1 MDIEPNQT
9 AIYLPEPVY
18 PWFQVAWDIAQD
30 KTGWTEGEL
39 TLTYTELA
47 NAAEPSNFERQ
58 ILCPEASHRLTSLGV
73 RLDLTS
79 NHLSVY
85 SRKVTQTELATEIA
99 NALLTGGLRGYS
111 RDGSLIH
118 HVQSLGLLNPARK
131 VFVRPSQVNR
141 LLAERGHNFQ
151 WNPVQTDNG
160 GVGHVD
166 AGKLLSGGFGR
177 NQDGVET
184 NDLAHAF
191 NGIGLPEV
199 SWKKV
204 LGKSPQWLSASRCAK
219 GKRGG
224 RNREAR
230 WDPVAFGLAVKD
242 KYKIPLNRIRARFQT
257 IDALK
262 PWLDRWNEAA
272 AFHYPDE

>member
-1 MDIEPNQT
+1 LDTEPNQP
-9 AIYLPEPVY
+9 AISLPESVY
-18 PWFQVAWDIAQD
+18 PWFQVAWDIAQE
-30 KTGWTEGEL
+30 KSGCTEEEL
-39 TLTYTELA
+39 TLTYAELA
-47 NAAEPSNFERQ
+47 NAAEPSDSECQ
-58 ILCPEASHRLTSLGV
+58 ILSPEASHRLTSLGV

-99 NALLTGGLRGYS
+99 NALLTGGLSGYS

-141 LLAERGHNFQ
+141 FLAARGHNFQ

-160 GVGHVD
+160 EVGSVD
-166 AGKLLSGGFGR
+166 AGKSLSGGLGR
-177 NQDGVET
+177 NQGGVET
-184 NDLAHAF
+184 SDLAHAF
-191 NGIGLPEV
+191 KGIGHAEA

-204 LGKSPQWLSASRCAK
+204 LGKPPKWLSVSRCVN
-219 GKRGG
+219 GRRGG
-224 RNREAR
+224 RDREAR
-230 WDPVAFGLAVKD
+230 WDPIAFGLAVKT

-257 IDALK
+257 IAALK
-262 PWLDRWNEAA
+262 PWLDRWKEAEA
-272 AFHYPDE
+272 TYYPDE

>member
-1 MDIEPNQT
+1 
-9 AIYLPEPVY
+9 
-18 PWFQVAWDIAQD
+18 
-30 KTGWTEGEL
+30 
-39 TLTYTELA
+39 
-47 NAAEPSNFERQ
+47 
-58 ILCPEASHRLTSLGV
+58 
-73 RLDLTS
+73 
-79 NHLSVY
+79 VY

-99 NALLTGGLRGYS
+99 NALLTGGLSGYS

-151 WNPVQTDNG
+151 WNPVKTDNG

-204 LGKSPQWLSASRCAK
+204 LGKSPQWLSASRCSK

-230 WDPVAFGLAVKD
+230 WDPIAFSLAVKT
-242 KYKIPLNRIRARFQT
+242 KYKISLNRIRSRFQT
-257 IDALK
+257 IPALK
-262 PWLDRWNEAA
+262 PWHDRWKEAEA
-272 AFHYPDE
+272 TYYPDE

>member
-58 ILCPEASHRLTSLGV
+58 ILSPEASHRLTSLGV

-99 NALLTGGLRGYS
+99 NALLTGGLSGYS

-151 WNPVQTDNG
+151 WNPVKTDNG

-204 LGKSPQWLSASRCAK
+204 LGKSPQWLSASRCSK

-230 WDPVAFGLAVKD
+230 WDPIAFSLAVKT
-242 KYKIPLNRIRARFQT
+242 KYKISLNRIRSRFQT
-257 IDALK
+257 IPALK
-262 PWLDRWNEAA
+262 PWHDRWKEAEA
-272 AFHYPDE
+272 TYYPDE

>member
-1 MDIEPNQT
+1 LDIEPNQT

-58 ILCPEASHRLTSLGV
+58 ILSPEASHRLTSLGV

-99 NALLTGGLRGYS
+99 NALLTGGLSGYS

-230 WDPVAFGLAVKD
+230 WDPIAFGIAVKT

-257 IDALK
+257 IPALK
-262 PWLDRWNEAA
+262 PWHDRWKEAEA
-272 AFHYPDE
+272 TYYPDE